1 MPEDDTPD
9 EAAGDLSRGGSV
21 LSANSVIESSHSGD
35 YDSGAGDAV
44 SDTTEDGRGL
54 LVTRFTGND
63 LTAVND
69 SPQTE
74 PISSRVRMG
83 GVFSATSFSELGR
96 SPPVDRARGSV
107 EPSRQLTEASTATR
121 RVPVRL
127 SRTVGEHFEHV
138 EPARSVVP
146 NMRRT
151 MNHETAQVSVSCD
164 PWHTVPPAND
174 DGPHYSQDWSG
185 YNMPRPPPGPQP
197 GGLADISAVLST
209 WAPEPPG
216 HDDNA
221 DIDSWDTDLVLL
233 ASAPNHSDLG
243 ATARHAARLLDAFS
257 TGGTPPAAG
266 ALTSIQQRL
275 LSAALTAI
283 LTITSDHRVDAAA
296 QTDPAPSAVDSAAQT
311 DPAPILVNLAM
322 RPDSTCVVCF
332 LRLADTVLAPCWHL
346 ALCTVGGWSVAERGM
361 SCVLLMRGE

>member
-9 EAAGDLSRGGSV
+9 EAAGDLSPGASV

-74 PISSRVRMG
+74 PISSRGRMG
-83 GVFSATSFSELGR
+83 GVFSATSFSEMGR
-96 SPPVDRARGSV
+96 SPPVDRARGPV
-107 EPSRQLTEASTATR
+107 EPSGQLTERAER
-121 RVPVRL
+121 
-127 SRTVGEHFEHV
+127 EHIEHLAFV
-138 EPARSVVP
+138 RSVVY

-151 MNHETAQVSVSCD
+151 MNHEIAQASVSPD
-164 PWHTVPPAND
+164 PGHTVPPADD
-174 DGPHYSQDWSG
+174 DGPDYSQDLTSDD
-185 YNMPRPPPGPQP
+185 MPRPPPGP
-197 GGLADISAVLST
+197 ADISALVNT

-216 HDDNA
+216 HDDTA

-257 TGGTPPAAG
+257 AGATPPAAG

-283 LTITSDHRVDAAA
+283 LTITSDRRVDAAA
-296 QTDPAPSAVDSAAQT
+296 QTDPARAAVDSAAQT
-311 DPAPILVNLAM
+311 DPVPIPADLAM

-346 ALCTVGGWSVAERGM
+346 ALCTVGGW
-361 SCVLLMRGE
+361 LLNEVVRPADEG